1 MGSEPQFAKYPNL
14 GLAQNIFSLAASPS
28 SAQHTSLKY
37 LQDAIK
43 EHKMAPLYRH
53 LAHPTE
59 GVLNSLGESTSRA
72 PAVPLPSRRGSLVS
86 SNLLP
91 PKRSVQS
98 GLLPWDETLYE
109 ELKADNEKELES
121 IQKEED
127 DAEEAA
133 GETEV
138 QAARSKRAD
147 FWARVG
153 DKVRLTMLSSAI
165 YAKANIGQSNL
176 FI

>member
-14 GLAQNIFSLAASPS
+14 GLAQNIFSLAINPS

-37 LQDAIK
+37 LQDAITQ
-43 EHKMAPLYRH
+43 HKMAPLYRH

-59 GVLNSLGESTSRA
+59 GILNAIGEGTSKAPST
-72 PAVPLPSRRGSLVS
+72 PLPARRGSLVS

-91 PKRSVQS
+91 PKKSVQS
-98 GLLPWDETLYE
+98 GLLPWDESLYE
-109 ELKADNEKELES
+109 ELKADNEKELEA

-138 QAARSKRAD
+138 QAARSKRAE

-153 DKVRLTMLSSAI
+153 DKVGKRETCPCNSCSSC
-165 YAKANIGQSNL
+165 
-176 FI
+176 F

>member
-1 MGSEPQFAKYPNL
+1 M
-14 GLAQNIFSLAASPS
+14 
-28 SAQHTSLKY
+28 
-37 LQDAIK
+37 
-43 EHKMAPLYRH
+43 
-53 LAHPTE
+53 
-59 GVLNSLGESTSRA
+59 
-72 PAVPLPSRRGSLVS
+72 S

-91 PKRSVQS
+91 PKKSVRS
-98 GLLPWDETLYE
+98 GLLPWDESLYE

-153 DKVRLTMLSSAI
+153 DKVRLTRLSAEFMLRQMLL
-165 YAKANIGQSNL
+165 GQSNL

>member
-14 GLAQNIFSLAASPS
+14 SLAQNIFSLAISPS
-28 SAQHTSLKY
+28 TAQETSLKS

-53 LAHPTE
+53 LAHPSE
-59 GVLNSLGESTSRA
+59 GVLNLLGESTSKTA
-72 PAVPLPSRRGSLVS
+72 SAPLPSRRGSLVS

-91 PKRSVQS
+91 PKKSVRS
-98 GLLPWDETLYE
+98 GLLPWDESLYE
-109 ELKADNEKELES
+109 DLKADNEKELES

-138 QAARSKRAD
+138 QAARSKRAE

-153 DKVRLTMLSSAI
+153 DKVGGADVPCRKLPC
-165 YAKANIGQSNL
+165 
-176 FI
+176 